1 MDFSKFTRNELMNF
15 MKKAAKTLE
24 KKDKAYDKAY
34 NAIVKAV
41 KEYMY
46 TTGDLFPIAFVS
58 DKDNEYFDCVFDFF
72 PDNENSLIVHYM

>member
-1 MDFSKFTRNELMNF
+1 MDFSKFTRDELMNF
-15 MKKAAKTLE
+15 MKKASKALE
-24 KKDKAYDKAY
+24 KKDEAYDKAY
-34 NAIVKAV
+34 KTIVKAV

-72 PDNENSLIVHYM
+72 PDNENSLIIHYM